1 METTV
6 DIPIHS
12 ELNSYKF
19 VAGDVERIPVLFVNA
34 YMVGARGGPWVLVD
48 SGLPGFAAQVRRA
61 AEARYG
67 AWRPPEAIVLTH
79 GHFDHAGSVAELAEH
94 WDVPIYAHPL
104 EFPFL
109 NGTSDY
115 PPQDPT
121 VGGALG
127 LMSRTFPHSGRNL
140 GARLHMLP
148 EDHTVPGL
156 PGWRWI
162 PTPGHTAGHV
172 SLFHD
177 SDHVLLAGDAF
188 ATVNQD
194 SVIDT
199 IMQPTVFSVPPAPLT
214 TNWDAAESSV
224 KLLADLRPVGVAAG
238 HGRPARGPRVA
249 DDLQRFAAEFPRPS
263 KGRYVNEAARSDA
276 NGLVFVP
283 PPVRDPLP
291 LQLLAGGVAAAALLA
306 LTRRSE

>member
-1 METTV
+1 METTI

-12 ELNSYKF
+12 ELNSHTHVTSD
-19 VAGDVERIPVLFVNA
+19 VARIPVLFVNA

-48 SGLPGFAAQVRRA
+48 TGLPGFAGHVRGA

-67 AWRPPEAIVLTH
+67 AGRPPEAIVLTH
-79 GHFDHAGSVAELAEH
+79 GHFDHAGSAADLAEK
-94 WDVPIYAHPL
+94 WNVPIYAHPL
-104 EFPFL
+104 ELPFL

-127 LMSRTFPHSGRNL
+127 LMSRTFPHSGQNL
-140 GARLHMLP
+140 GARLHALP
-148 EDHTVPGL
+148 EDGSVPGL

-162 PTPGHTAGHV
+162 HTPGHTAGHI
-172 SLFHD
+172 SLFRD
-177 SDHVLLAGDAF
+177 ADNVLIAGDAL

-194 SVIDT
+194 SLIDT
-199 IMQPTVFSVPPAPLT
+199 IKQPTVFSVPPAPFT

-224 KLLADLRPVGVAAG
+224 EQLAEERPVALGAG
-238 HGRPARGPRVA
+238 HGRPVRGPRVA
-249 DDLQRFAAEFPRPS
+249 DDLQQFANVFPRPS
-263 KGRYVNEAARSDA
+263 KGRYAKEPARSDA

-283 PPVRDPLP
+283 PPVRDSLP
-291 LQLLAGGVAAAALLA
+291 LQLLVGGVAAMAMLA
-306 LTRRSE
+306 LARRHE